1 MSLVEDLRKN
11 KVFGDLPEEELAWLA
26 EQGNEVRLAPGES
39 LFQAGAPADRL
50 FVLFEGEFHG
60 RRDGELIY
68 TARAGDVT
76 GLLPFSR
83 MTTFIGQGYAVVP
96 TRLAWFPKSIFP
108 EMLRRMPVLA
118 GRFVGLITDRVRETT
133 RADQQ
138 REKLASLGKL
148 SAGLAHELNNP
159 AAAARRA
166 AAGMGEI
173 LATTR
178 ETNLRLNR
186 FALTPKQREAIAQF
200 EHDTGHRL
208 ATSPVSLN
216 SLEQS
221 DREEQLAGWLESHN
235 IPDAWK
241 LTSVFVEAGIE
252 ARDLDSLIEQ
262 VGPEPMPEVL
272 RRAAALLTAA
282 SLVHEVE
289 QSTARISELVKAIKE
304 YSYMDQAP
312 EQEIDINAG
321 LDSTLTILSYKI
333 KKAGVTVQ
341 REYDRTL
348 PRVCAWGSELNQAW
362 TNLIDNAVDAMSGN
376 GADSARRLSVRTA
389 LDPEGVLV
397 EIGDT
402 GSGIPKEIREK
413 IYDPFF
419 TTKGVGEGTGLC
431 LDIVRR
437 VMQKHRADIR
447 LESRPGDTR
456 FQVRLPLSRPR

>member
-11 KVFGDLPEEELAWLA
+11 KVFGDLAEDDLAWLA
-26 EQGNEVRLAPGES
+26 GQMTEVRLDTGET
-39 LFQAGAPADRL
+39 LFPAGHPADRL
-50 FVLFEGEFHG
+50 FVFFEGEIHV
-60 RRDGELIY
+60 RRDGNLIF

-83 MTTFIGQGYAVVP
+83 MTAFIGQGYTVMP
-96 TRLAWFPKSIFP
+96 TRLAWLHSSVFP
-108 EMLRRMPVLA
+108 EMLRRIPVLA
-118 GRFVGLITDRVRETT
+118 ARFVGLLTDRVRETT

-186 FALTPKQREAIAQF
+186 FPLTPKQRETIAQF
-200 EHDTGHRL
+200 ERDTGHRL
-208 ATSPVSLN
+208 ATAPVSLN

-235 IPDAWK
+235 VIDAWK
-241 LTSVFVEAGIE
+241 LAPVFVEAAVGAAE
-252 ARDLDSLIEQ
+252 LDALIAQ
-262 VGPEPMPEVL
+262 IGPEPLPEVL
-272 RRAAALLTAA
+272 RRAAALLTVA

-312 EQEIDINAG
+312 EQEIDVNAG
-321 LDSTLTILSYKI
+321 LDSTLTIMSYKI
-333 KKAGVTVQ
+333 KKTSVTVQ
-341 REYDRTL
+341 REYDRAL

-362 TNLIDNAVDAMSGN
+362 TNLIDNALDAMSGN
-376 GADSARRLSVRTA
+376 GADSVRRLTVRTA
-389 LDPEGVLV
+389 RDPEGVLV
-397 EIGDT
+397 VIGDT

-419 TTKGVGEGTGLC
+419 TTKGVGEGTGLG

-447 LESRPGDTR
+447 LESSPGDTR

>member
-1 MSLVEDLRKN
+1 
-11 KVFGDLPEEELAWLA
+11 
-26 EQGNEVRLAPGES
+26 
-39 LFQAGAPADRL
+39 
-50 FVLFEGEFHG
+50 
-60 RRDGELIY
+60 
-68 TARAGDVT
+68 
-76 GLLPFSR
+76 
-83 MTTFIGQGYAVVP
+83 MTVYIGQGYAVMP
-96 TRLAWFPKSIFP
+96 TRLAWFPSSIFP

-118 GRFVGLITDRVRETT
+118 GRFVGLIADRVRETT

-186 FALTPKQREAIAQF
+186 FPLTPKQRETIAQF

-208 ATSPVSLN
+208 ATAPVSLN

-221 DREEQLAGWLESHN
+221 DREEQLGAWLDSHG
-235 IPDAWK
+235 ISDAWK
-241 LTSVFVEAGIE
+241 LTPVFVEAGVD
-252 ARDLDSLIEQ
+252 AGQLDLLLAQIGADPL
-262 VGPEPMPEVL
+262 PEVL
-272 RRAAALLTAA
+272 RRSAALLTIA

-312 EQEIDINAG
+312 EQEIDVNAG
-321 LDSTLTILSYKI
+321 LDSTLTIMSYKI
-333 KKAGVTVQ
+333 KKTSVTVQ

-362 TNLIDNAVDAMSGN
+362 TNMIDNALDAMSGN
-376 GADSARRLSVRTA
+376 ADGSPRRLTVRTA
-389 LDPEGVLV
+389 PDPEGVLI

-402 GSGIPKEIREK
+402 GSGIPNEIREK

-419 TTKGVGEGTGLC
+419 TTKGVGEGTGLG

-437 VMQKHRADIR
+437 VMTKHRADIR
-447 LESRPGDTR
+447 LESKPGDTR
-456 FQVRLPLSRPR
+456 FQVRLPLNRPR

>member
-1 MSLVEDLRKN
+1 
-11 KVFGDLPEEELAWLA
+11 
-26 EQGNEVRLAPGES
+26 
-39 LFQAGAPADRL
+39 
-50 FVLFEGEFHG
+50 
-60 RRDGELIY
+60 
-68 TARAGDVT
+68 
-76 GLLPFSR
+76 
-83 MTTFIGQGYAVVP
+83 
-96 TRLAWFPKSIFP
+96 
-108 EMLRRMPVLA
+108 MLRRMPVLTA
-118 GRFVGLITDRVRETT
+118 RFVALITDRVRETT

-173 LATTR
+173 LASAR

-186 FALTPKQREAIAQF
+186 FALTPEQREVIAQF
-200 EHDTGHRL
+200 ERDTGHRL
-208 ATSPVSLN
+208 ATAPVSLN

-221 DREEQLAGWLESHN
+221 DREEQLTGWLESHD
-235 IPDAWK
+235 IPEAWK
-241 LTSVFVEAGIE
+241 LAPVLVEAAID
-252 ARDLDSLIEQ
+252 ARELDSLLAHI
-262 VGPEPMPEVL
+262 GPEPLPEVL
-272 RRAAALLTAA
+272 RRTADLLTVA

-312 EQEIDINAG
+312 EQEIDVNAG

-333 KKAGVTVQ
+333 KKAGVIVQ
-341 REYDRTL
+341 REYDRNL

-376 GADSARRLSVRTA
+376 GADSVRRLSVRTA
-389 LDPEGVLV
+389 RDPEGVLV

-402 GSGIPKEIREK
+402 GTGIPKEIREK

-419 TTKGVGEGTGLC
+419 TTKGVGEGTGLG

-437 VMQKHRADIR
+437 IIQKHRADIR
-447 LESRPGDTR
+447 VESKPGDTR
-456 FQVRLPLSRPR
+456 FEVRLPLSRPR

>member
-1 MSLVEDLRKN
+1 MSLVDDLRKN
-11 KVFGDLPEEELAWLA
+11 KVFGDQPEEDLAWLA
-26 EQGNEVRLAPGES
+26 EQGHEVRLAPGETM
-39 LFQAGAPADRL
+39 FRAGAPADRL
-50 FVLFEGEFHG
+50 FVFFEGEFHG
-60 RRDGELIY
+60 RRDGDLIF
-68 TARAGDVT
+68 TVRAGDVT

-83 MTTFIGQGYAVVP
+83 MTTFIAQGYAVAP
-96 TRLAWFPKSIFP
+96 TRLAWFPSSIFP
-108 EMLRRMPVLA
+108 EMLRRMPVLTA
-118 GRFVGLITDRVRETT
+118 RFVALITDRVRETT

-159 AAAARRA
+159 AAAVRRA

-178 ETNLRLNR
+178 ETNLRLSR
-186 FALTPKQREAIAQF
+186 FALTPQQREAIAQF
-200 EHDTGHRL
+200 EHDTGRRL
-208 ATSPVSLN
+208 ATAPVSLN

-221 DREEQLAGWLESHN
+221 DREEQLAGWLESHD
-235 IPDAWK
+235 IHDAWK
-241 LTSVFVEAGIE
+241 LVPVFVEAGID
-252 ARDLDSLIEQ
+252 ARELESLIAHT
-262 VGPEPMPEVL
+262 GPEPLPEVL
-272 RRAAALLTAA
+272 RRNAALLTAA
-282 SLVHEVE
+282 SLAHEVE
-289 QSTARISELVKAIKE
+289 QSAARISELVKAIKE

-312 EQEIDINAG
+312 EQEIDVNAG

-333 KKAGVTVQ
+333 KKAGVIVQ
-341 REYDRTL
+341 REYDRNL

-376 GADSARRLSVRTA
+376 GADSVRRLSVRTER
-389 LDPEGVLV
+389 DPEGVLV

-402 GSGIPKEIREK
+402 GTGIPKEIREK

-419 TTKGVGEGTGLC
+419 TTKGVGEGTGLG

-437 VMQKHRADIR
+437 IMQKHRADIR
-447 LESRPGDTR
+447 LESKPGDTR

>member
-11 KVFGDLPEEELAWLA
+11 KVFGDLAEDDLAWLA
-26 EQGNEVRLAPGES
+26 GQMTEVRLDTGET
-39 LFQAGAPADRL
+39 LFPAGHPADRL
-50 FVLFEGEFHG
+50 FVFFEGEIHV
-60 RRDGELIY
+60 RRDGNLIF

-83 MTTFIGQGYAVVP
+83 MTAFIGQGYTVMP
-96 TRLAWFPKSIFP
+96 TRLAWLHSSVFT
-108 EMLRRMPVLA
+108 EMLRRIPVLA
-118 GRFVGLITDRVRETT
+118 ARFVGLLTDRVRETT

-186 FALTPKQREAIAQF
+186 FPLTPKQRETIAQF
-200 EHDTGHRL
+200 ERDTGHRL
-208 ATSPVSLN
+208 ATAPVSLN

-235 IPDAWK
+235 VIDAWK
-241 LTSVFVEAGIE
+241 LAPVFVEAAVGAAE
-252 ARDLDSLIEQ
+252 LDALIAQ
-262 VGPEPMPEVL
+262 IGPEPLPEVL
-272 RRAAALLTAA
+272 RRAAALLTVA

-312 EQEIDINAG
+312 EQEIDVNAG
-321 LDSTLTILSYKI
+321 LDSTLTIMSYKI
-333 KKAGVTVQ
+333 KKTSVTVQ
-341 REYDRTL
+341 REYDRAL

-362 TNLIDNAVDAMSGN
+362 TNLIDNALDAMSGN
-376 GADSARRLSVRTA
+376 GADSVRRLTVRTA
-389 LDPEGVLV
+389 RDPEGVLV
-397 EIGDT
+397 VIGDT

-419 TTKGVGEGTGLC
+419 TTKGVGEGTGLG

-447 LESRPGDTR
+447 LESSPGDTR

>member
-1 MSLVEDLRKN
+1 MSLLEDLRKN
-11 KVFGDLPEEELAWLA
+11 KVFADLPEEDLRWLA
-26 EQGNEVRLAPGES
+26 EQGHEVRLEPGDI
-39 LFQAGAPADRL
+39 LFRAGDPADRL
-50 FVLFEGEFHG
+50 FVFFEGEFHG
-60 RRDGELIY
+60 RRDGDLVF
-68 TARAGDVT
+68 TVRAGDVT

-83 MTTFIGQGYAVVP
+83 MTTFIGQGHAVAP
-96 TRLAWFPKSIFP
+96 TRLAWFHSSIFP

-118 GRFVGLITDRVRETT
+118 GRFVALITDRVRETT

-138 REKLASLGKL
+138 REKLVSLGKL

-186 FALTPKQREAIAQF
+186 FALTQEQREAIAQF

-208 ATSPVSLN
+208 ATSPVSFN

-221 DREEQLAGWLESHN
+221 DREEQLAGWLESHD
-235 IPDAWK
+235 IPDAWT
-241 LTSVFVEAGIE
+241 LAPVFVEAGIDGSELE
-252 ARDLDSLIEQ
+252 ALIAQ
-262 VGPEPMPEVL
+262 IGPEPLPEVL
-272 RRAAALLTAA
+272 RRNAALLTAA

-312 EQEIDINAG
+312 EQEVDINSG

-333 KKAGVTVQ
+333 RKAGVTVQ
-341 REYDRTL
+341 REFDRTL

-362 TNLIDNAVDAMSGN
+362 TNLIDNALDAMSGN
-376 GADSARRLSVRTA
+376 GADAPRRLSVRTA
-389 LDPEGVLV
+389 RETEGVLV

-413 IYDPFF
+413 IFDPFF
-419 TTKGVGEGTGLC
+419 TTKGVGEGSGLG

-437 VMQKHRADIR
+437 VMRKHRADIR
-447 LESRPGDTR
+447 LESTTGDTR

>member
-11 KVFGDLPEEELAWLA
+11 KVFGDQPEEELAWLA
-26 EQGNEVRLAPGES
+26 EQGHEVRLEPGEI
-39 LFQAGAPADRL
+39 LFRAGDPADRL
-50 FVLFEGEFHG
+50 FVFFEGEFHG
-60 RRDGELIY
+60 RRDGGIVFNV
-68 TARAGDVT
+68 RAGDVT
-76 GLLPFSR
+76 GMLPFSR
-83 MTTFIGQGYAVVP
+83 MTTFYGQGSAVTP
-96 TRLAWFPKSIFP
+96 TRLAWFHSSIFP
-108 EMLRRMPVLA
+108 ELLRRMPALA
-118 GRFVGLITDRVRETT
+118 GRFVALITDRVRETT

-166 AAGMGEI
+166 AAGLGEI

-186 FALTPKQREAIAQF
+186 FPLTPKQREIIAQF
-200 EHDTGHRL
+200 EHDTGQRL
-208 ATSPVSLN
+208 ATAPVSLN

-221 DREEQLAGWLESHN
+221 DREEQLTGWLESHD

-241 LTSVFVEAGIE
+241 LASVFVEAGID
-252 ARDLDSLIEQ
+252 ARELDSLITHI
-262 VGPEPMPEVL
+262 GPEPLPEAL
-272 RRAAALLTAA
+272 RRNAALLTAA

-289 QSTARISELVKAIKE
+289 QSTARISEMVKAIKE

-333 KKAGVTVQ
+333 RKTNVTVQ
-341 REYDRTL
+341 REYDRDL

-362 TNLIDNAVDAMSGN
+362 TNLIDNALDAMSGN
-376 GADSARRLSVRTA
+376 AADAARRLSVRTA

-419 TTKGVGEGTGLC
+419 TTKGVGEGTGLG

-456 FQVRLPLSRPR
+456 FQVRLPLSRTP